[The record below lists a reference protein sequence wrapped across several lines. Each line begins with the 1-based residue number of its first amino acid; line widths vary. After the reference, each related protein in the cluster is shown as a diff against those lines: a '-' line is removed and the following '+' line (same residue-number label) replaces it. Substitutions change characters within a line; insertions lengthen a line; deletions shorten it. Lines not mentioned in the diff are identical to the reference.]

1 MNGRCNYPTFISD
14 TMLTLTYEKIDNI
27 LTEEQNSNMDE
38 LLLFRNLDEWYTVAS
53 MINRSYQ
60 V

>member
-1 MNGRCNYPTFISD
+1 MK
-14 TMLTLTYEKIDNI
+14 KIDNI

-60 V
+60 VQE